1 MFTTR
6 SLYTKAGFE
15 VNQSLQWR
23 MLSDDQCEEIVMSA
37 MELLER
43 TGVDVMNA
51 KARGI
56 CADGGCW
63 VEGNRVRIPSV
74 KTEWALR
81 CAPSRITVCNRNGKR
96 AMLLE
101 NNNVHFGPGF
111 GNDTTIDV
119 LSGETKRTTKQDVA
133 NIAKICDGLPNIDF
147 VMNNGIPT
155 DVKEN
160 VAELHSFEAMV
171 TYSEKPIVQEVKN
184 VKQAKAVIDMA
195 AAVAGSLE
203 KLQQNPFL
211 VLYVHNDEALVE
223 TDEAAE
229 VLMLA
234 AENNIPVI
242 CANDLVTGLTAPK
255 ESAAA
260 LVVAL
265 ANALGALVISQ
276 LTKEGAPF
284 ITGSFFSLNDTDN
297 DVVPYGAPEISLL
310 GAGMANVLRFL
321 RIPSFT
327 FAGGSDAKTSDAQ
340 MGLEATFSILH
351 AGLAGTSMVYGA
363 GQMESGLL
371 SSPYLV
377 VMAEEV
383 MGMTRRI
390 MRGVEMDEDRLCRGV
405 IDDVQPGGHY
415 LGSPHTQYYFKDE
428 QFWPTLMN
436 RNRIDDWIAAGSK
449 TLGERSA
456 KKAQDLLNFYQ
467 GQALCDDTVKQL
479 SDILAKAEKNM

>member
-15 VNQSLQWR
+15 VNQSIQWH
-23 MLSDDQCEEIVMSA
+23 MLSDDQCEEIVMNA

-43 TGVDVMNA
+43 TGVDVMNE

-56 CADGGCW
+56 CANGGCW

-81 CAPSRITVCNRNGKR
+81 SAPSRITVCNRSGKR
-96 AMLLE
+96 AMRLE
-101 NNNVHFGPGF
+101 SNNVHFGPGF
-111 GNDTTIDV
+111 GNGMTIDV
-119 LSGETKRTTKQDVA
+119 LSGETKPTTKQDVV
-133 NIAKICDGLPNIDF
+133 NIAKICDDLPHIDF
-147 VMNNGIPT
+147 LMNNGIPT
-155 DVKEN
+155 DVKEK

-195 AAVAGSLE
+195 AAVAGNLE
-203 KLQQNPFL
+203 NLQKNPFL
-211 VLYVHNDEALVE
+211 MLYVHNNEALVE
-223 TDEAAE
+223 TNEAAD

-242 CANDLVTGLTAPK
+242 CSNNLVTGLTAPK

-260 LVVAL
+260 LVVAI
-265 ANALGALVISQ
+265 ANALGALVLSQ

-284 ITGSFFSLNDTDN
+284 ITGSFFSFNDTDN
-297 DVVPYGAPEISLL
+297 DVIPYGAPETSLL
-310 GAGMANVLRFL
+310 GTGMANILRFL
-321 RIPSFT
+321 RIPSFA
-327 FAGGSDAKTSDAQ
+327 FAGGSDAKISDAQ
-340 MGLEATFSILH
+340 MGLEAAFSILH

-363 GQMESGLL
+363 GQLESGLL

-415 LGSPHTQYYFKDE
+415 LGSPHTQYYFKEE

-456 KKAQDLLNFYQ
+456 KKAQDLLNYYQ
-467 GQALCDDTVKQL
+467 GNALDDDTVAQL
-479 SDILAKAEKNM
+479 SAILVEAEKNM